1 LITAKKIQELELS
14 DNRSG
19 GDPSENP
26 YTIAIIRVGD
36 LAGASSPELNRSGYK
51 LVEKERMIPLPGIYD
66 LEPFSG
72 PEEPLDL
79 PIELY
84 QMEPIIES

>member
-1 LITAKKIQELELS
+1 LITAKKIQELEF
-14 DNRSG
+14 
-19 GDPSENP
+19 SENRGGGGRLENP
-26 YTIAIIRVGD
+26 CTIAIIRLGD

-51 LVEKERMIPLPGIYD
+51 LVRKDRIIPLPGIYD

-72 PEEPLDL
+72 PEEPLNI

-84 QMEPIIES
+84 QMEPII